1 MCSCVFIRE
10 PGVCAALFLYRNLEC
25 VQLCA
30 EVGKFHTQVI
40 PLRNAGNIT
49 IDVTLE
55 VTHYQDLFAPFPAQ
69 LQIEPG
75 GLSEVTIKFQPKES
89 STEKLHR

>member
-1 MCSCVFIRE
+1 MFHCCCSELDIVR
-10 PGVCAALFLYRNLEC
+10 
-25 VQLCA
+25 LCA
-30 EVGKFHTQVI
+30 EVGTFQTQVV

-55 VTHYQDLFAPFPAQ
+55 VTHCTHLFALYPSQ

-75 GLSEVTIKFQPKES
+75 GLSEVTVKFESKERLHEKIHRYVR
-89 STEKLHR
+89 STMTSFMHSC

>member
-1 MCSCVFIRE
+1 MC
-10 PGVCAALFLYRNLEC
+10 RNLEC
-25 VQLCA
+25 VQLRS

-40 PLRNAGNIT
+40 PLRNAGNIA

-55 VTHYQDLFAPFPAQ
+55 VTHFQDMFSPFPSQ

-75 GLSEVTIKFQPKES
+75 GLSEVTLKFQPKES
-89 STEKLHR
+89 CSDVIHR